1 MRKLV
6 MTILLFSALLIL
18 PLLLAGCSDDDPNIT
33 LDNCQLDQ
41 SCRLQ

>member
-6 MTILLFSALLIL
+6 MTILLFSVLLIF
-18 PLLLAGCSDDDPNIT
+18 PLLLVGCGDDDPNIT
-33 LDNCQLDQ
+33 LDSCQLDE